1 VAQHRG
7 QQGARRHRPG
17 GDLIAEVGAI
27 LARAARAEILPR
39 FRALSA
45 EQVRQKSSA
54 FDIVTEADE
63 AAEVMITA
71 ELRAAFPQ
79 AIVVG
84 EEATHRDPSLLQA
97 IGQAE
102 LAFIVDPI
110 DGTKNFASGLPLFG
124 VMAAATV
131 RGEIVA
137 GVIHDP
143 ICHDFAYALRDGG
156 AWLEREDKR
165 TPLRVTPAVPVDR
178 MEGVVGT
185 TFLPQPLRDTVNG
198 NLSKLATSTWLRCA
212 AHEYRLAAAGHCHL
226 LFYNKLMPWDHAAGW
241 LLHREAGGY
250 SAHFDGTPYRPT
262 DLGGGLICAPDEAS
276 WHAARTALLGA

>member
-1 VAQHRG
+1 MIGV
-7 QQGARRHRPG
+7 
-17 GDLIAEVGAI
+17 VGAI

-39 FRALSA
+39 FRALTA

-71 ELRAAFPQ
+71 ELRSAFPD

-131 RGEIVA
+131 RGEIV
-137 GVIHDP
+137 GSVIHDP
-143 ICHDFAYALRDGG
+143 ICRDFAYAVRDGG
-156 AWLEREDKR
+156 AWLESEDGKR
-165 TPLRVTPAVPVDR
+165 TDLRVAPPVPVGE
-178 MEGVVGT
+178 MEGFVATG
-185 TFLPQPLRDTVNG
+185 FLPQPLRNTVNG
-198 NLSKLATSTWLRCA
+198 NLARLATSAQLRCA
-212 AHEYRLAAAGHCHL
+212 AHEYRVAAAGHCHL
-226 LFYNKLMPWDHAAGW
+226 LLYNKLMPWDHAPGW

-262 DLGGGLICAPDEAS
+262 DLGGGLIYAPDEAS
-276 WHAARTALLGA
+276 WHAAHAALLGT